1 MRSRRPSA
9 SSRATSLL
17 RLVGVSDTEDHALDD
32 RDRLPGTQGP
42 FLGVRLAPGDVVAD
56 VAAGRAVRKG
66 ELHHLFVG
74 DLLLIPDVRLAVDND
89 VKRDPMR
96 VLALLGR

>member
-66 ELHHLFVG
+66 ERHHLFVG
-74 DLLLIPDVRLAVDND
+74 YILLITDVCLAADHD
-89 VKRDPMR
+89 VKRDPLR
-96 VLALLGR
+96 GLS